1 METVDASSLLLNIA
15 TISASSSVSTT
26 FSEPKRGVL
35 DGLVVSFAD
44 TVALWPNRFLGFASA
59 FSALLGLAGGDAG
72 ASETG
77 FFSLLLNDKVKSTS
91 SSLVER
97 SSVESSTFLGF
108 LLESLDF
115 GVVAAFAG
123 VMSIVSEFVSV
134 GVIFFRGIFTL
145 LNKVVDPFQKVGRSV

>member
-44 TVALWPNRFLGFASA
+44 TEALWPNRFLGFTSV
-59 FSALLGLAGGDAG
+59 FSVLLGLAGGDVG

-77 FFSLLLNDKVKSTS
+77 LFSLLLNDKAKSTS

-97 SSVESSTFLGF
+97 SSVESSTFLGI
-108 LLESLDF
+108 LLESRDF

-134 GVIFFRGIFTL
+134 GMIFFRGIFTL

>member
-44 TVALWPNRFLGFASA
+44 TVGLWPNRFLGFASA

-72 ASETG
+72 ASETD
-77 FFSLLLNDKVKSTS
+77 FFSLLLNVKAKSTS

>member
-1 METVDASSLLLNIA
+1 METVDDSSLLLNIA

-26 FSEPKRGVL
+26 LSESMRGAL
-35 DGLVVSFAD
+35 DGFVVSFAD

-77 FFSLLLNDKVKSTS
+77 FFSLLLNDKDKSIL
-91 SSLVER
+91 SSLVKR

-108 LLESLDF
+108 LLESRDF

>member
-72 ASETG
+72 ASETD
-77 FFSLLLNDKVKSTS
+77 FFSLLLNVKAKSTS

-145 LNKVVDPFQKVGRSV
+145 LYKVVDPFQKVGRGV

>member
-15 TISASSSVSTT
+15 IISASSSVSTT
-26 FSEPKRGVL
+26 LSESKRGVL
-35 DGLVVSFAD
+35 DGLAVSVVD
-44 TVALWPNRFLGFASA
+44 TEALWPNRFLGFTSA

-77 FFSLLLNDKVKSTS
+77 FFSLLLNVKAKSTAR
-91 SSLVER
+91 SLVER
-97 SSVESSTFLGF
+97 SSDESSTFLGF

>member
-77 FFSLLLNDKVKSTS
+77 FFSLLLNDKAKSTS

-145 LNKVVDPFQKVGRSV
+145 LNKVVDPFQKVGRGV

>member
-77 FFSLLLNDKVKSTS
+77 FFSLLLNDKAKSTS

>member
-26 FSEPKRGVL
+26 LSESKRGVL
-35 DGLVVSFAD
+35 DGLAVSFVD
-44 TVALWPNRFLGFASA
+44 TEALWPNRFLGFTSA

-72 ASETG
+72 ALETS
-77 FFSLLLNDKVKSTS
+77 FFSLLLNDNAKSTS

-97 SSVESSTFLGF
+97 SSVGSSTFLGF
-108 LLESLDF
+108 LLESRDF